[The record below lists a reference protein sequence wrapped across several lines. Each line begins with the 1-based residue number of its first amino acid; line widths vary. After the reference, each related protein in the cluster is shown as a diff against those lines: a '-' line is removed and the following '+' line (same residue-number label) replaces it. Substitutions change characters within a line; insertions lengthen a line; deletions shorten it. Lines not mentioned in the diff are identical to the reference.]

1 MVPVEVP
8 EDVPVV
14 AVGEAVAA
22 DTWVV
27 NEPEACTK
35 RPVRPVMV
43 VDVPEVMVKVPEK
56 LPLNVLELEANVTG
70 RTPSTAMTA
79 KIVGTIII
87 VFILVST
94 PPPRF
99 VSLS

>member
-1 MVPVEVP
+1 
-8 EDVPVV
+8 
-14 AVGEAVAA
+14 
-22 DTWVV
+22 
-27 NEPEACTK
+27 
-35 RPVRPVMV
+35 MV

-56 LPLNVLELEANVTG
+56 LPLNALELEANVTG

-94 PPPRF
+94 PPLWF

>member
-1 MVPVEVP
+1 
-8 EDVPVV
+8 
-14 AVGEAVAA
+14 
-22 DTWVV
+22 
-27 NEPEACTK
+27 
-35 RPVRPVMV
+35 MV

-70 RTPSTAMTA
+70 RRPSTAMT

-94 PPPRF
+94 PPSWF

>member
-1 MVPVEVP
+1 
-8 EDVPVV
+8 
-14 AVGEAVAA
+14 
-22 DTWVV
+22 
-27 NEPEACTK
+27 
-35 RPVRPVMV
+35 MV

-79 KIVGTIII
+79 RIVGTIII

-94 PPPRF
+94 PPAWF

>member
-1 MVPVEVP
+1 
-8 EDVPVV
+8 
-14 AVGEAVAA
+14 
-22 DTWVV
+22 
-27 NEPEACTK
+27 
-35 RPVRPVMV
+35 MV

-70 RTPSTAMTA
+70 RNPSTAMTA

-94 PPPRF
+94 PPAWF

>member
-1 MVPVEVP
+1 
-8 EDVPVV
+8 
-14 AVGEAVAA
+14 
-22 DTWVV
+22 
-27 NEPEACTK
+27 
-35 RPVRPVMV
+35 MV

-70 RTPSTAMTA
+70 RRPSTAMTA
-79 KIVGTIII
+79 RIVGTIII

-94 PPPRF
+94 PPPWF